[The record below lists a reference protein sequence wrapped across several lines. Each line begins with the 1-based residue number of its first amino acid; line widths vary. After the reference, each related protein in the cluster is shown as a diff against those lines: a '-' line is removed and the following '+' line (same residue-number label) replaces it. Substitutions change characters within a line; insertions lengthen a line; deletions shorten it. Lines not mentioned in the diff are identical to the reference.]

1 MLIAAAL
8 VLIVTVDA
16 TGNAVLFL
24 LSLHFLI
31 VYFKNMMIKY
41 LQDSSKV
48 GYCLFEGFQLEA
60 WNVVIYKFL
69 MPNVYC

>member
-48 GYCLFEGFQLEA
+48 GYCLSRISAQSMECSDLQIPDA
-60 WNVVIYKFL
+60 
-69 MPNVYC
+69 